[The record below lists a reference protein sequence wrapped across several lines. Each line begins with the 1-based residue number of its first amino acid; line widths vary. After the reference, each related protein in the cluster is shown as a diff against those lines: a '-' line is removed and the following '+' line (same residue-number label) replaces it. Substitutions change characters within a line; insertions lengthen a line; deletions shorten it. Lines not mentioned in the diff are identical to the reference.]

1 MFMDNVFKEFSLSML
16 YVVYFLCICILLI
29 SIVLLESKTS
39 LAFLSFI
46 AGLIA
51 VFLSFLCCWDMVAVG
66 IRKHTIAGVLLAV
79 INLFIFLGLI
89 FDFIQ
94 AIV

>member
-1 MFMDNVFKEFSLSML
+1 METVFKEFSMGLL
-16 YVVYFLCICILLI
+16 YVVYFLCICILFI

-39 LAFLSFI
+39 VSFLSFI

-51 VFLSFLCCWDMVAVG
+51 IFLSFLCCWDMIAVG
-66 IRKHTIAGVLLAV
+66 IRKHKVAGIILS
-79 INLFIFLGLI
+79 IFTLFLFLGLI